1 MAVIRTRHLFT
12 MSLQIAGLQPI
23 GMTPSGNRRI
33 ALIAGDTFEGER
45 LRGTVLPGGAGWNVT
60 RPDGAT
66 TFDARL
72 VLQTDDGATIGMI
85 YRGMRHGP
93 AEVMQRLDRGDN
105 VDPSEYYF
113 RAAIVFETAATA
125 AYDWLSRIFAIGAG
139 HRRPEGPLHEIFEE
153 IFEVL

>member
-1 MAVIRTRHLFT
+1 MAEIRTRHLFT
-12 MSLQIAGLQPI
+12 MRLQMSGFQPI
-23 GMTPSGNRRI
+23 GITPSGNRRV
-33 ALIAGDTFEGER
+33 ALIAGGIFKGER

-72 VLQTDDGATIGMI
+72 VLQTDDDATIGMI

-93 AEVMQRLDRGDN
+93 AEVMQRLSRGDN

-113 RAAIVFETAATA
+113 RAVITFETA
-125 AYDWLSRIFAIGAG
+125 AYDWLNRIFAIGAG
-139 HRRPEGPLHEIFEE
+139 HRRPEGPLHEISEE
-153 IFEVL
+153 IFELL